1 MPAEHLNS
9 GTNRSKHVFSQT
21 DRMVIERASVSEAAR
36 AAVVE
41 CAEEAR
47 LDGDQKAADRLMVL
61 VGEADRILNAA
72 VTLQHPPP
80 LPQPT
85 PRTQDWPPQTS
96 AARPGAPSRPHPH
109 GQGGDGSMT

>member
-36 AAVVE
+36 TAVVE

-61 VGEADRILNAA
+61 VGEADRKLKRRGHAPA
-72 VTLQHPPP
+72 SPATA
-80 LPQPT
+80 PT
-85 PRTQDWPPQTS
+85 HTEHTRLAS
-96 AARPGAPSRPHPH
+96 ADV
-109 GQGGDGSMT
+109 GG

>member
-1 MPAEHLNS
+1 MPAEHSNS
-9 GTNRSKHVFSQT
+9 GKNRNERVFSQT

-61 VGEADRILNAA
+61 VGEADRILKRRGH
-72 VTLQHPPP
+72 TTGLRRRRR
-80 LPQPT
+80 LG
-85 PRTQDWPPQTS
+85 R
-96 AARPGAPSRPHPH
+96 ARRRAHIAWSRRRWV
-109 GQGGDGSMT
+109 Q